1 MAVKNVPVPEKK
13 ASKER
18 ARGLEEERG
27 PAGDFSFPAL
37 DMLGFG
43 FGVPRQPADLTL
55 LLLCGG
61 LGQARAGAF
70 RIFKR

>member
-1 MAVKNVPVPEKK
+1 MAVQNVPVPEKK

-18 ARGLEEERG
+18 ERGPEEERG
-27 PAGDFSFPAL
+27 SAGDFSFPAL

-55 LLLCGG
+55 LLVWGG
-61 LGQARAGAF
+61 LGQAGAGV
-70 RIFKR
+70 FKTFK

>member
-1 MAVKNVPVPEKK
+1 MAVENVPVSEKK

-55 LLLCGG
+55 LLLCGR
-61 LGQARAGAF
+61 LGQAGAGV
-70 RIFKR
+70 FKTFK

>member
-18 ARGLEEERG
+18 ARGPEEERG
-27 PAGDFSFPAL
+27 SAGDFSFPAL

-43 FGVPRQPADLTL
+43 FGVLRQPADLTL
-55 LLLCGG
+55 LLLCGR
-61 LGQARAGAF
+61 LGQAGAGV
-70 RIFKR
+70 FKTFK

>member
-1 MAVKNVPVPEKK
+1 MAVKNVPVSEKK

-55 LLLCGG
+55 LLFMR
-61 LGQARAGAF
+61 RAGTSRGRCF
-70 RIFKR
+70 QNF